1 MSTHDTQRRSL
12 LAAHSVALYV
22 QQVAPIPPSTV
33 SVQCQSFAPDEP
45 SVDVN
50 FFRSP
55 EGVRLLAGALGVEVT
70 EGPHSATSPR
80 LYTEA
85 VADVSGIPVTIW
97 SLTDAPET
105 GGAL

>member
-1 MSTHDTQRRSL
+1 MSIHDTQRRSL

-22 QQVAPIPPSTV
+22 QQVGPIPPSTV
-33 SVQCQSFAPDEP
+33 SVQCHDFAPDSP

-50 FFRSP
+50 FFKNP
-55 EGVRLLAGALGVEVT
+55 EGVRLLAAALGAKVT
-70 EGPHSATSPR
+70 EGPHSATSSR

-85 VADVSGIPVTIW
+85 LADVSGIPVTIW
-97 SLTDAPET
+97 SLADAPET